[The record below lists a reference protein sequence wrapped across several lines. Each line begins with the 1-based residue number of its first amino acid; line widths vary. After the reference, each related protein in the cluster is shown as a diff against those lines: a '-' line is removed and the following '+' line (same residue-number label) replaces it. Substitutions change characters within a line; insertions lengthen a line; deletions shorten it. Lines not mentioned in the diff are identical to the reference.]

1 MDNKRGEEKC
11 LRKRLNL
18 LLRILLYI
26 TKYIIRKFTRDV
38 IVIDHATDSIVPKI
52 NTERTTV
59 SKVIND
65 VDTPYINRCFVEFEA
80 WKIDPEV
87 EKIIWKPTE
96 KESISNEGIDWSQ
109 LFPNIIMT
117 NSSAAK

>member
-11 LRKRLNL
+11 LRRRLNL

-65 VDTPYINRCFVEFEA
+65 VDTPYINRCFVGELGEQA
-80 WKIDPEV
+80 VQSLYMGVIS
-87 EKIIWKPTE
+87 TG
-96 KESISNEGIDWSQ
+96 ESTAKY
-109 LFPNIIMT
+109 LFQNPDV
-117 NSSAAK
+117 S